1 MLHFDRSTVKN
12 MVLRIFKM
20 IATSGFLHDSFRV
33 HRIRFRA
40 ESAPDPAGGTYSVPP
55 DLLAG
60 LRKPTS
66 KKEGR
71 KRKGRER
78 EGKKGERKGRGR

>member
-1 MLHFDRSTVKN
+1 
-12 MVLRIFKM
+12 M

-55 DLLAG
+55 DLRAG

-66 KKEGR
+66 KKEWR
-71 KRKGRER
+71 NRKGRER
-78 EGKKGERKGRGR
+78 GRKEREKEGKGKVEGPAPLRKFMVRT